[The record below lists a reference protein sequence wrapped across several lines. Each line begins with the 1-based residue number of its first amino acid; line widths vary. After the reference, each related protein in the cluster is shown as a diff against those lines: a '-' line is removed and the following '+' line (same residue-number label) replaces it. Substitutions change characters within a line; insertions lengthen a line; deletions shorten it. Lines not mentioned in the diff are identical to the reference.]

1 MKPIRWGIAGL
12 GNIAHKFASDL
23 ALVSDCFL
31 QAVASSDGKRAKKF
45 LTQFAAKDYYSNYS
59 DLFSDPNVDIIYIA
73 SLHTLHKSLSIKA
86 MKQGKAV
93 LCEKPMAMNQIEVRE
108 MIKTAKENNVFL
120 MEALWTRFNPAFEQV
135 NLWVK
140 ENKIG
145 PLRYINS
152 TFSFNAFDKGVD
164 SRIFNPKKGGGSL
177 LDIGIY
183 PIFLAYHFL
192 GFPADIKASAVLT
205 KEKVDEQIGFIFSY
219 SGAQAILYSSF
230 THNEDMRATIC
241 GENGEIYMNSQWHH
255 TPNVQLINDGKEM
268 KKSFHFLGTGYTYE
282 IEEANN
288 CIRNNKLESS
298 KWSWKNSEDVVTL
311 MDVIRKKVG
320 VIYPTDKEQLRT

>member
-31 QAVASSDGKRAKKF
+31 QAVASSDSKRAKKF

-135 NLWVK
+135 NRWVK

-152 TFSFNAFDKGVD
+152 TFSFNALDKGVD

-268 KKSFHFLGTGYTYE
+268 KKSFDFLGTGYTYE

-320 VIYPTDKEQLRT
+320 VIYPTDKEQART